1 MSRAPRWAI
10 VVPTIGRPCLQ
21 AMLDSLA
28 AQRTDDAHPAP
39 VEVVLVDDRPGRVD
53 PLTASLPGVDWPL
66 RVVRG
71 YGRGPAAARN
81 RGWRATHESAPEW
94 ISFLDDD
101 VILPDGWLSGLV
113 DDLAACGPDTGA
125 TQASIRVPR
134 PTDRPPTDWE
144 RNVAALEGADWATA
158 DMAYRRAALEQVA
171 GFDERFPRAFREDAD
186 LALRVR
192 RAGWSL
198 ARGARHIIHPVRP
211 ADDGVSLRLQAGN
224 ADDALMR
231 RLHGPRWR
239 EVAQAPGGGFGYHV
253 ATVAGALVA
262 AGGAATAVAA
272 GAWARTAP
280 AAGLATGTDAGTARA
295 ACTVRAAGAAA
306 GVGALAWAGLTARF
320 LAIRL
325 GPGPRPGDPE
335 FRAEVRRMVPTSLT
349 IPFAAVRHR
358 IDGWRRHRDATPWPP
373 RPRAVLFDRDGT
385 LVRDVP
391 YNGDP
396 AKVELMPGAREA
408 VDRARAAGLAVGV
421 VSNQSGI
428 ARGLL
433 DDAAVRAV
441 NARVDELLGGMDT
454 WRYCPHGPEDGCG
467 CRKPEPGLV
476 TAAAADLG
484 VDPRECVVIGD
495 IGADVEA
502 ALAARARPVLVPTP
516 VTRPEE
522 VRDAPC
528 VAPDLLTA
536 VGEVLR

>member
-1 MSRAPRWAI
+1 MSHAPRWAI

-28 AQRTDDAHPAP
+28 AQRTDDFHPAP
-39 VEVVLVDDRPGRVD
+39 AEVVLVDDRPGTVD
-53 PLTASLPGVDWPL
+53 PLTAGLPGVDWPL

-81 RGWRATHESAPEW
+81 RGWQATRETDPGW

-101 VILPDGWLSGLV
+101 VILPDGWLVGLV
-113 DDLAACGPDTGA
+113 DDLTACGEDIGA
-125 TQASIRVPR
+125 TQGSIRVPL
-134 PTDRPPTDWE
+134 PIDRPPTDWE

-158 DMAYRRAALEQVA
+158 DMAYRRGVLEHVA

-186 LALRVR
+186 LAVRVR

-198 ARGARHIIHPVRP
+198 TRGTRHIIHPVRP

-253 ATVAGALVA
+253 ATVAAALVA
-262 AGGAATAVAA
+262 AGGAATVVTTRAWEPATGTAGVAGPGSSDGAA
-272 GAWARTAP
+272 GAPRT
-280 AAGLATGTDAGTARA
+280 
-295 ACTVRAAGAAA
+295 VGAVA

-325 GPGPRPGDPE
+325 GPGPRPGHPE

-358 IDGWRRHRDATPWPP
+358 IDGWWRHRDATPWSPT
-373 RPRAVLFDRDGT
+373 PRAVLFDRDGT
-385 LVRDVP
+385 LVQDVP

-396 AKVELMPGAREA
+396 AKVTLMPGAREA
-408 VDRARAAGLAVGV
+408 VDRARAAGLAVAV

-433 DDAAVRAV
+433 DETAVRAV

-454 WRYCPHGPEDGCG
+454 WRYCPHGPGDGCG
-467 CRKPEPGLV
+467 CRKPRPGLI
-476 TAAAADLG
+476 TRAAADLG
-484 VDPRECVVIGD
+484 VDPRHCVVIGD

-502 ALAARARPVLVPTP
+502 ALAAGARPVLVPTP
-516 VTRPEE
+516 VTRREE
-522 VRDAPC
+522 VRDAPR
-528 VAPDLLTA
+528 VAPDLVTA
-536 VGEVLR
+536 VEEGLR

>member
-1 MSRAPRWAI
+1 MSHAPRWAV

-21 AMLDSLA
+21 TMLDSLA
-28 AQRTDDAHPAP
+28 AQRTDDSHPAP
-39 VEVVLVDDRPGRVD
+39 EEVVLVDDRPGTVE

-81 RGWRATHESAPEW
+81 RGWQATHETDPTW

-101 VILPDGWLSGLV
+101 VILPDGWLVGLV
-113 DDLAACGPDTGA
+113 DDLTACGSDTGA
-125 TQASIRVPR
+125 TQGSIRVPR
-134 PTDRPPTDWE
+134 PTGRPPTDWE

-198 ARGARHIIHPVRP
+198 IRGARHIIHPVRP
-211 ADDGVSLRLQAGN
+211 ADDRVSLRLQAGN

-253 ATVAGALVA
+253 ATVSGALVA
-262 AGGAATAVAA
+262 AGGVATAVAA
-272 GAWARTAP
+272 SAWARAAP
-280 AAGLATGTDAGTARA
+280 AAGSSSGPVAGGATGTAR
-295 ACTVRAAGAAA
+295 VAGAVA

-325 GPGPRPGDPE
+325 GPGPRPGHPE

-373 RPRAVLFDRDGT
+373 TPRAVLFDRDGT

-396 AKVELMPGAREA
+396 AEVALMPGAREA
-408 VDRARAAGLAVGV
+408 VDRARAAGLPVGV
-421 VSNQSGI
+421 VSNQSGV

-433 DDAAVRAV
+433 DEAAVRAV

-454 WRYCPHGPEDGCG
+454 WRYCPHGPGDGCG
-467 CRKPEPGLV
+467 CRKPEPGLI
-476 TAAAADLG
+476 TRAAADLG
-484 VDPRECVVIGD
+484 VDPRHCVVIGD

-502 ALAARARPVLVPTP
+502 ALAAGARPVLVPTP
-516 VTRPEE
+516 VTRREE
-522 VRDAPC
+522 VRDAPRA
-528 VAPDLLTA
+528 VPDLVTA
-536 VGEVLR
+536 VDEVLH